1 MASASVKDVAAL
13 AQVSVGTV
21 SNVLNRP
28 EIVSAET
35 VERVHLAMEKLSYV
49 RNEAAR
55 QLRIGHSQAIG
66 LITLSAANP
75 FFTDV
80 ATAAE
85 NAAADAGYSVIV
97 GNSNER
103 LDRESGYLNL
113 FEELRVRGVL
123 LSPVGDAAAR
133 LRRMRDRG
141 IPAVLV
147 DRISSDNTFSSVS
160 VDDVSGG
167 ALAAEHLIETGRTR
181 IAFVGGPMAIQQVAD
196 RLAGARSVIE
206 RHPGVTLEVVDV
218 DALNVPEGRRAGQAI
233 AERPPAERPDA
244 VFAANDLLAIGLLQT
259 LFIDGRL
266 AVPERIALIGYDDI
280 QFADASVVPLTS
292 IRQPSHLIGET
303 AVQLLLEEAAD
314 PELEARRVLYQ
325 PELVVRASTARSD
338 SAGS

>member
-55 QLRIGHSQAIG
+55 QLRLGHSQAIG
-66 LITLSAANP
+66 LISLSGANP

-97 GNSNER
+97 GNSTER
-103 LDRESGYLNL
+103 QDRESGYLNL

-123 LSPVGDAAAR
+123 LAPVGDAAAR

-147 DRISSDNTFSSVS
+147 DRVSSDSTFSSVS
-160 VDDVSGG
+160 VDDVAGG
-167 ALAAEHLIETGRTR
+167 AMAATHLIETGRTR
-181 IAFVGGPMAIQQVAD
+181 IAFVGGPLAIQQVAD
-196 RLAGARSVIE
+196 RLAGARSVVE
-206 RHPGVTLEVVDV
+206 RHPEVTLEVVDV
-218 DALNVPEGRRAGQAI
+218 EALNVLEGRRAGQSI
-233 AERPPAERPDA
+233 ADRAPGDRPDA

-259 LFIDGRL
+259 LIIDGTL
-266 AVPERIALIGYDDI
+266 AVPDDIALIGYDDI
-280 QFADASVVPLTS
+280 QFAGASVVPLTS

-303 AVQLLLEEAAD
+303 AVQILLEEADD
-314 PELEARRVLYQ
+314 PDLEPRRVLYQ
-325 PELVVRASTARSD
+325 PELVVRASTTRR
-338 SAGS
+338 